1 MDTIDAINGNP
12 NLTPFIAGDPRGA
25 ADNPLNYPVGTVTI
39 FNGLGN
45 FSENSAFNRSAGG
58 HFDTRI
64 EGYLGD
70 TFNVF
75 RNLNLSIG
83 VNYVRDTGR
92 TDSDLA
98 PIPCSAINTTIVQNP
113 PCTTGFILDQFGQVP
128 ANNNLAIP
136 QSLGQRVAQPNL
148 NFAPQAGLAWDPG
161 RNGRTGCG
169 RAADCSTTI
178 FCCKT
183 PIRIASTACRA
194 VNTTAV

>member
-1 MDTIDAINGNP
+1 
-12 NLTPFIAGDPRGA
+12 
-25 ADNPLNYPVGTVTI
+25 VGTVTI

-45 FSENSAFNRSAGG
+45 FSENSAFNPLGRR

-148 NFAPQAGLAWDPG
+148 NFAPQAGWPG
-161 RNGRTGCG
+161 IRDAMDEPWCG